1 MKVIEAIIRSIKLEA
16 VKNALRQ
23 IGIEE
28 FMESPLICHGRH
40 KGQSMFCRGTEYLSS
55 IVERVKLEI
64 IASDELVAKIIDT
77 IGTVARTDKAKD
89 CRISILP
96 FTVVA

>member
-1 MKVIEAIIRSIKLEA
+1 MKIIEAIIRPMKLEA

-28 FMESPLICHGRH
+28 FMESSLVCHGRH
-40 KGQSMFCRGTEYLSS
+40 KGQWTICRGAGYISN
-55 IVERVKLEI
+55 IVEKVKLEFF
-64 IASDELVAKIIDT
+64 ASDDLVARIVDI

-96 FTVVA
+96 LTVVA